1 MAFHLDDDNYKIIRP
16 IGKGGMSTVYLAKD
30 KNLDRLVAIKLLH
43 PAMSSDEKNR
53 ERLKLEALAIARINH
68 ENIVNVYSFVN
79 KDENNYIVMEYIE
92 GDTLSD
98 FIDKNPINNPEL
110 ILAIFLKIL
119 KGIGYTHQKNIIHR
133 DIKPENI
140 MISKD
145 GKIKI
150 MDFGIASIIGEVHNL
165 TTTGSIMGSPMFMSP
180 EHLTDEKIDKQSD
193 IFSLGIILY
202 WMLTKTYPFNGKNTA
217 QLLNNILKCQFENP
231 QKLNPLISNEIKT
244 IIKKILQKSKLTRYK
259 DSDVI
264 IEEIETYFKN
274 LNFDYKTEL
283 EIYFKAPNAY
293 HKRFINNISEKYIQY
308 ANNLYKEKLISKSIS
323 YAYLAL
329 EYEPENIKAK
339 ELIKKIERGNII
351 KKYIPLAL
359 IIIIIISII
368 GYFLIF
374 HIDETQNRVSQPGHV
389 SQPINQ
395 SENTNAPAE
404 TKNIPSLPVDI
415 LEKEITKR
423 IKMAGAN
430 SNVSSDNHS
439 SDNRPDNNSTNI
451 RHKTKEKN
459 NHKNALLKGRKKR
472 KVYKKIKK
480 EDIEI
485 ATRISPK
492 AATIYLD
499 NKLYGY
505 GNINKI
511 KIKTNQKYKLKVI
524 SNGCYKHEQT
534 LFYKDKKVKPL
545 TIRLKWKSA
554 KLKVINTQLG
564 DIFINNNY
572 KGNYKEYNYEI
583 KPNPL
588 SNGNEKLNL
597 KIIKDGKIIFIKDII
612 LKAGQ
617 TIVKKT

>member
-1 MAFHLDDDNYKIIRP
+1 MAFHLDDDNYKIIKP

-53 ERLKLEALAIARINH
+53 ERLKREALAIARINH
-68 ENIVNVYSFVN
+68 ENIVNVYNFVN
-79 KDENNYIVMEYIE
+79 KNENNYIVMEYID

-119 KGIGYTHQKNIIHR
+119 KGINYTHQKNIIHR

-140 MISKD
+140 MISRD

-202 WMLTKTYPFNGKNTA
+202 WMLTKTYPFDGKNTA

-231 QKLNPLISNEIKT
+231 QKLNPLISNEIRT

-259 DSDVI
+259 ESDTI

-283 EIYFKAPNAY
+283 EIYFKTPNAY
-293 HKRFINNISEKYIQY
+293 HKRFINNIPEKYIQY
-308 ANNLYKEKLISKSIS
+308 AEKLYKKKLFSKSIP

-329 EYEPENIKAK
+329 EYEPENTKAK
-339 ELIKKIERGNII
+339 EIIKKIERGNIV
-351 KKYIPLAL
+351 KKYIPIAIA
-359 IIIIIISII
+359 IIILTVIYSVIQYPSKDESVTHPTTEVTHPTKKQASPDKANSKDKPMAYPVKKAPYPKNIILPNENIEKIIIN
-368 GYFLIF
+368 
-374 HIDETQNRVSQPGHV
+374 Q
-389 SQPINQ
+389 INKYNDIHH
-395 SENTNAPAE
+395 SKDRLTAY
-404 TKNIPSLPVDI
+404 PS
-415 LEKEITKR
+415 KK
-423 IKMAGAN
+423 G
-430 SNVSSDNHS
+430 DN
-439 SDNRPDNNSTNI
+439 
-451 RHKTKEKN
+451 
-459 NHKNALLKGRKKR
+459 
-472 KVYKKIKK
+472 KKIKK
-480 EDIEI
+480 KKKITSIPIEI
-485 ATRISPK
+485 PIRISPK
-492 AATIYLD
+492 AATIYIND
-499 NKLYGY
+499 KLYGY
-505 GNINKI
+505 GSLNKI
-511 KIKTNQKYKLKVI
+511 KLKTNQKYKLKI
-524 SNGCYKHEQT
+524 SSIGCYKHTQT
-534 LFYKDKKVKPL
+534 LFYKNKKVKPL

-554 KLKVINTQLG
+554 KLKVINTKAG

-572 KGNYKEYNYEI
+572 KGSYKEYNYEI

-588 SNGNEKLNL
+588 SNGNERLNL
-597 KIIKDGKIIFIKDII
+597 KIIKNGKIIFIKDIT

-617 TIVKKT
+617 TVIKKT